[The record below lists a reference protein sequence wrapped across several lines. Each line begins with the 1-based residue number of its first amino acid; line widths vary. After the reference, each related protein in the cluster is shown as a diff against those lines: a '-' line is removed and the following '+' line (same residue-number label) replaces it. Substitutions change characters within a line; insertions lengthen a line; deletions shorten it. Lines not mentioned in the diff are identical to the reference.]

1 MDAMHRRA
9 IKGVII
15 AVITA
20 VALLAIS
27 LTLHFTLKGSPIMGW
42 TVDAF
47 LLITI
52 LPGGLISII
61 SQLIS
66 AFLPIMCKAQIE
78 QSERKLNEAID
89 EDARQWAAKVGEAV
103 KPLDEYYKANGLY
116 DRDLITVLRE
126 FKAKNEPPLSEE
138 EREVLLMCY
147 LVNQPLT
154 EEERQLCAEF
164 GINPDLVQIKNN

>member
-1 MDAMHRRA
+1 
-9 IKGVII
+9 
-15 AVITA
+15 
-20 VALLAIS
+20 
-27 LTLHFTLKGSPIMGW
+27 
-42 TVDAF
+42 
-47 LLITI
+47 
-52 LPGGLISII
+52 
-61 SQLIS
+61 
-66 AFLPIMCKAQIE
+66 
-78 QSERKLNEAID
+78 
-89 EDARQWAAKVGEAV
+89 VGEAV